1 MSDRYTSKQL
11 TDHCFDKVNIS
22 SNYILQRDLLQRD
35 LISGKTYDTNFIKKC
50 INTEDSLKHFF
61 SFFPSITSLFE
72 VTNNIAMI
80 KYRVQ
85 KNITRSIYE
94 LILHKRKRLYSI
106 ILY

>member
-1 MSDRYTSKQL
+1 MSDRYTSKKL
-11 TDHCFDKVNIS
+11 TDHCFNKVNIS
-22 SNYILQRDLLQRD
+22 ISSNAQRDS
-35 LISGKTYDTNFIKKC
+35 ISGKTYSDNFIKEC
-50 INTEDSLKHFF
+50 INTEDSLKHFS

-80 KYRVQ
+80 KYMVQ